1 MTSRHQRARRYAI
14 WRGLCWAIGVIT
26 LYVLALGLADKIT
39 G

>member
-14 WRGLCWAIGVIT
+14 WRGLCLAIGVFT